1 MFSSSAT
8 LEIVTK
14 LLIITC
20 NHTVRMQGNKLKV
33 PLGQVK
39 VTVRSSEVEQN
50 MISINEVYY

>member
-14 LLIITC
+14 LLMITC
-20 NHTVRMQGNKLKV
+20 NHTVRMQGIKLKV

-50 MISINEVYY
+50 TISN